1 MCISDWSSDVCS
13 SDLILAEHAVLSAEQ
28 MLEEVFMPL
37 AAGAEQVGAPDEE
50 IAREVPGI
58 VRILAG
64 QAQLARFQ
72 LLQRVVGDVLAG
84 RRGPLADLERV
95 VLERRRG
102 PPPAHSFGPPGE
114 PQHPGPPPA

>member
-84 RRGPLADLERV
+84 GLGRLADLERV
-95 VLERRRG
+95 GLDRKSTRLNSS
-102 PPPAHSFGPPGE
+102 H
-114 PQHPGPPPA
+114 